1 MTGDLP
7 GFADVVIVGAGPAGL
22 AAAAELKARG
32 VGSVLVLEREAQA
45 GGIPRHC
52 GHFPFGMREFHR
64 LLRGPAYAAR
74 LLARA
79 QAAGAVIKTGVTVT
93 ALHPGPGLS
102 VASAGGL
109 RQITARRVLLCTGVR
124 ESTRAARLIG
134 GTKPGGVLST
144 GALQGMVHLQAL
156 RPFRNPV
163 VLGTELVSFSA
174 LLTCRHLGI
183 RPAAMIEPGPRVTA
197 RRPAGLLPRLL
208 GVPLLRNT
216 SITAIE
222 GRDRVTGVSLQAAD
236 GARRRI
242 ACDGVIVTGGFRP
255 EAALLRESHL
265 AMDPAT
271 GGPVVDQFGHCSD
284 PAYFAAGNLL
294 RPVET
299 AGWSW
304 NEGRIIGRVIAESL
318 GDDVP
323 NLAQYMKIDLQG
335 DVLKYIL
342 PQTISASP
350 APAALRQF
358 QLRVTRPARG
368 RLILRVNGEV
378 ILSRALSAL
387 PERRITLPLNAL
399 PAGVEGVA
407 EVSFEEGPA

>member
-183 RPAAMIEPGPRVTA
+183 RPAAMI
-197 RRPAGLLPRLL
+197 
-208 GVPLLRNT
+208 
-216 SITAIE
+216 
-222 GRDRVTGVSLQAAD
+222 
-236 GARRRI
+236 
-242 ACDGVIVTGGFRP
+242 
-255 EAALLRESHL
+255 
-265 AMDPAT
+265 
-271 GGPVVDQFGHCSD
+271 
-284 PAYFAAGNLL
+284 
-294 RPVET
+294 
-299 AGWSW
+299 
-304 NEGRIIGRVIAESL
+304 
-318 GDDVP
+318 
-323 NLAQYMKIDLQG
+323 
-335 DVLKYIL
+335 
-342 PQTISASP
+342 
-350 APAALRQF
+350 
-358 QLRVTRPARG
+358 
-368 RLILRVNGEV
+368 
-378 ILSRALSAL
+378 
-387 PERRITLPLNAL
+387 
-399 PAGVEGVA
+399 
-407 EVSFEEGPA
+407 